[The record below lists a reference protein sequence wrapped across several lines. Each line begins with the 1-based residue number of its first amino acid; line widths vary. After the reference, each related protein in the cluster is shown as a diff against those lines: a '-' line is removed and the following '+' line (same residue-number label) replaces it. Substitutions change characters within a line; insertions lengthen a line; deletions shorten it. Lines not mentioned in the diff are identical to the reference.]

1 MTFRALPIQKPI
13 QRISPPQSFKG
24 FFRVSPRRQIQEIT
38 TIETEQQSF
47 AATLISVARIEAI

>member
-1 MTFRALPIQKPI
+1 MKKSSLHASYINAAIFRRTFVRPRTEKSHVPIA
-13 QRISPPQSFKG
+13 
-24 FFRVSPRRQIQEIT
+24 